1 MLLVLIMDLIWQHA
15 KYENN
20 IYRLIHLHTHSYV
33 NTIPAEASLLGH
45 RGIPLASFQKK
56 KKINRRH
63 IDKSVTFW
71 SEDDGFNKLSWP
83 LTTES
88 GVKKLNIISILLIS
102 GTFICIARVTVQDEL
117 NLIHHLFNDL
127 NLVCISCLCIVRW
140 FKINTYGVL
149 YVLKYQSKQNLHTCT
164 LNILI
169 WKFIIIQCNV

>member
-45 RGIPLASFQKK
+45 RGIPLASLQKK
-56 KKINRRH
+56 IKINRRH

-102 GTFICIARVTVQDEL
+102 GFFYLHCTCNSPGWIEFNSSFILTISIWSV
-117 NLIHHLFNDL
+117 
-127 NLVCISCLCIVRW
+127 LVASAL
-140 FKINTYGVL
+140 
-149 YVLKYQSKQNLHTCT
+149 
-164 LNILI
+164 
-169 WKFIIIQCNV
+169 